1 MLLSIVIPTIG
12 RKNEL
17 QNLLNSIYLMDCK
30 NFTFEVIVV
39 NQNPKGFLDNILT
52 EFMSKDSFTLYNVEF
67 KGLSKAKNF
76 GVKNANGN
84 YITFPDDDCK
94 VFDNS
99 YNIAI
104 KLINDLGLDIISGKC
119 VDGNGNDS
127 VQKFKKGNWYLNQN
141 NFEGGFI
148 EATCVIRKEIFD
160 NFDYDENIG
169 AGTFFGAHE
178 GYDWIFRV
186 LKNTGYK
193 IYYSDNIKFYHPQ
206 VILNKGDFSSLKR
219 VNSYTYGFV
228 YSRLKNKE
236 YFSLIKRLVL
246 SFVLVFFYL
255 PFSINKSNYYR
266 VEFLSILL
274 SIPFVKASMRDL
286 H

>member
-39 NQNPKGFLDNILT
+39 NQNPKGFLDSILT
-52 EFMSKDSFTLYNVEF
+52 EFMSKDSFRLYNVEF

-99 YNIAI
+99 YSIAV

-119 VDGNGNDS
+119 VDENGNDS
-127 VQKFKKGNWYLNQN
+127 VQKFKNGNWYLNQN

-246 SFVLVFFYL
+246 SFLLVFFYL